1 MSMGLILQWVLPVL
15 GTSIL
20 AFIVL
25 FIRGVYAE
33 KKRNT
38 VQEIEFTGSKIH
50 FKDNHDPINNLI
62 DAANEDLKSRKPGDE
77 S

>member
-50 FKDNHDPINNLI
+50 FKDNHDPIDKLI
-62 DAANEDLKSRKPGDE
+62 SDANDDLKSRKPSDQN
-77 S
+77 